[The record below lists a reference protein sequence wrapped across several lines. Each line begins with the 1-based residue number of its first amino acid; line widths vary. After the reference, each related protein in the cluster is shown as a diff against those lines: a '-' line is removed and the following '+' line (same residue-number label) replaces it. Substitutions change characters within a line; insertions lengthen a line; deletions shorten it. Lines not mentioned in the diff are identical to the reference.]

1 MYMISNVD
9 IVRVLKFIVISNI
22 RKTQEDSNT
31 KLFIIMILYY
41 YIVVKLFLVYSWK
54 VYVLRKSFLPPPAL
68 S

>member
-1 MYMISNVD
+1 MQREPKSSHHCTDLLMYMISNVD

-41 YIVVKLFLVYSWK
+41 YIVVKLFLVYS
-54 VYVLRKSFLPPPAL
+54 
-68 S
+68 

>member
-41 YIVVKLFLVYSWK
+41 YIVVELFLVYSWN
-54 VYVLRKSFLPPPAL
+54 LP
-68 S
+68 